1 MGEHMTRWIYRFA
14 GVLLA
19 ACALLAPAAGMA
31 QTQGPEWLRKP
42 RLETI
47 VGAIPADAADRQ
59 ISGKATLGCTV
70 NIEGRMVGCTVL
82 SESPKDMGFGRAALS
97 LTPQFVMRPAME
109 GGKPVPT
116 TVKIPITF
124 PVERS
129 PRLMMREKVVTNYSY
144 SSTIPWDKAPTHDDL
159 RAAYP
164 AKAKAAGV
172 GGAVALQ
179 CGFAPDR
186 NVRNC
191 EVIKE
196 EPEGYGF
203 GLAAKVVAK
212 GFVLPPVTIT
222 KQQLLH
228 ATTQIAISFSPT
240 LLQGPAATG
249 RPAWSALPDANAM
262 NAALGGR
269 AGGDVNV
276 RLACTVVQGGGLDG
290 CAVVSEQ
297 PASAGVGAAALTLMP
312 LFRTATWTSEG
323 LPVVGGRVTI
333 PLIYRVETRVETTAP
348 PVK

>member
-1 MGEHMTRWIYRFA
+1 MGGHMKRRIHRLL
-14 GVLLA
+14 GVLSA
-19 ACALLAPAAGMA
+19 ASALLAPAVGWT

-42 RLETI
+42 RLDMI

-59 ISGKATLGCTV
+59 ISGKAILGCTV
-70 NIEGRMVGCTVL
+70 NVEGRMVGCTIL

-97 LTPQFVMRPAME
+97 LTPQFLMRPAMQD
-109 GGKPVPT
+109 GKPVPT
-116 TVKIPITF
+116 TVTIPITF

-129 PRLMMREKVVTNYSY
+129 PRLMMREKVVTNYGY
-144 SSTIPWDKAPTHDDL
+144 PSTIPWDRAPTHDDL

-164 AKAKAAGV
+164 EKARAAGV

-179 CGFAPDR
+179 CGFGPER

-191 EVIKE
+191 EVLKE

-203 GLAAKVVAK
+203 GLAAKVAAK

-228 ATTQIAISFSPT
+228 ARTQIAVSFSPT
-240 LLQGPAATG
+240 LLQGAPATG
-249 RPAWSALPDANAM
+249 RPVWSALPDAAAM

-269 AGGDVNV
+269 VGGDVSV
-276 RLACTVVQGGGLDG
+276 RLTCTVVQGGGLDS
-290 CAVVSEQ
+290 CVVVNEQ

-333 PLIYRVETRVETTAP
+333 PLIYRVETKVETTSP
-348 PVK
+348 STK